1 MSKSYK
7 LKLVL
12 GGSLASGKNT
22 VLDTCE
28 DNGSPIGV
36 SFKSVE
42 CLVNEEDNYRFI
54 VWDLKDRKRFR
65 FLFPVFCRGA
75 CAGLLCFDLSNKESF
90 SDLHRWITLF
100 KENVN
105 DILII
110 LIGTK
115 ANLAN
120 REVSE
125 NAINDLIANNEDL
138 IYIEHSSQLSVEENL
153 EEIFKKLIKTLQP
166 EHTLSRFRLTF
177 NKEDEQLVRLK
188 NFFDRCPICKK
199 RIHNN
204 VGLKNMYKNIVD
216 SDALRL
222 KESLIRLVNNFDE
235 IREYST
241 TKISLGIPCCDCYK
255 KIFD

>member
-1 MSKSYK
+1 MPKSYK

-12 GGSLASGKNT
+12 GGSFNSGKNT
-22 VLDTCE
+22 VIDNNGN
-28 DNGSPIGV
+28 NGSPIGV

-42 CLVNEEDNYRFI
+42 CQVNEEDNYKFI
-54 VWDLKDRKRFR
+54 IWDLKDSKRFR

-75 CAGLLCFDLSNKESF
+75 CAGLLCFNISNKETF
-90 SDLHRWITLF
+90 SDLNRWITLF

-105 DILII
+105 DIPII
-110 LIGTK
+110 LIGIK

-125 NAINDLIANNEDL
+125 DAINNLIAEEDL
-138 IYIEHSSQLSVEENL
+138 IYIEHTSLLSLEENL
-153 EEIFKKLIKTLQP
+153 EEIFKKLIITLHP
-166 EHTLSRFRLTF
+166 GHTLSHFRLTI
-177 NKEDEQLVRLK
+177 NKEDEQLIRLK

-204 VGLKNMYKNIVD
+204 VGLKNMYKNILD
-216 SDALRL
+216 PEALKF
-222 KESLIRLVNNFDE
+222 KESLIRLVNNIEE
-235 IREYST
+235 IRVDYSN
-241 TKISLGIPCCDCYK
+241 KISLGIPCCECYK